1 MADLSTLKG
10 ELKNDP
16 QASHKFQSELL
27 DILRE
32 NAVDTQAP
40 KVISALG
47 LDEIDPEKI
56 DFEAGP
62 SVALLVKTQ

>member
-1 MADLSTLKG
+1 MADLSTLKS